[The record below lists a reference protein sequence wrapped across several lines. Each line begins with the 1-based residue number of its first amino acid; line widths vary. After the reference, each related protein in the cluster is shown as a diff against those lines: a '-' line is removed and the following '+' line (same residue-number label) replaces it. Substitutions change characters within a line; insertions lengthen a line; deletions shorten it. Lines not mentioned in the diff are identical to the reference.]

1 MSAILL
7 TETVAMLRAAFTRVE
22 AQEVRAYGGEFSSAE
37 MDTTAYTCPAIL
49 VTVLGW
55 KPEPQSRRLGGRD
68 VRSVRMAAFVAAK
81 HAKREARMAIAMTL
95 AERLS
100 IVLRQWS
107 PNVPSLPMQ
116 LGPLEAEPTVENL
129 YGRAIDAKGQALW
142 LVTWDQCVKPL
153 VPLDQ
158 LYDLLAVEI
167 DDTTRQ
173 GATAA
178 PAPGPA
184 PAALSVSEDVQFAPL
199 PPVT

>member
-7 TETVAMLRAAFTRVE
+7 NETVAMLRGAFTRAEV
-22 AQEVRAYGGEFSSAE
+22 AEVRPYAGEFSSAE
-37 MDTTAYTCPAIL
+37 MDTTAYVCPAIL

-68 VRSVRMAAFVAAK
+68 VRSVRMAAFVAAR
-81 HAKREARMAIAMTL
+81 HAKREARLAIAMTL
-95 AERLS
+95 AERLA

-107 PNVPSLPMQ
+107 PSASGQPML

-142 LVTWDQCVKPL
+142 LLSWDQCVKPL

-158 LYDLLAVEI
+158 LYELLAIEI

-173 GATAA
+173 GAIAA
-178 PAPGPA
+178 PVPGPA
-184 PAALSVSEDVQFAPL
+184 PSVLSVSEDVQFASL